1 MFEIFQRRQLQRI
14 TGTSRR
20 EHLTRIKFL
29 TFLATGFFLILLIG
43 VFMTG
48 ILFAWY
54 AKDLPRPDKVR
65 RSQGLSTIIY
75 DRNNEPIYDIFRDQN
90 RIPVTFEEMPQVLK
104 QATVA
109 IEDKDFYK
117 HEGFSAKGM
126 LRAIFNIVFFR
137 KLEGGSTLT
146 QQLVKNVL
154 LTGERTLPR
163 KIKEFILS
171 IQIERK
177 YTKDEIL
184 QMYLNEAPYG
194 STTYGIESAAQY
206 YFNKKA
212 KDLTPIEATVLAGF
226 PQTPTKYSPFTG
238 EKDAYKWRTE
248 QVIRRMREDGYITK
262 DQEADYKKQLT
273 ELTFPGGNDEFKA
286 AHFVTYVRE
295 LLEQQF
301 GQKLV
306 EEGGLRVNTTLD
318 LKLQEKVEQIVKEE
332 VDKAKNLRV
341 GNGAAIVLD
350 PNSGEILAMVG
361 SKDYSATDSAGAKFN
376 VVTQGLRQPG
386 SALKPI
392 TYAVAFKN
400 GYTPASIVMDVETK
414 FPGGAGQKDYSP
426 KNYDL
431 KWHGPMQMRYALGN
445 SINMVAVK
453 TLALA
458 GVKNMLTQA
467 YDMGLTTLEPTQE
480 NLSRFGLSVT
490 LGGGEVKLIDLAGAY
505 GVLATGGTRHDRIA
519 ILKVSD
525 QKGKTLFE
533 YKTTSGKRVMDAD
546 IAYLITHILSDN
558 GARVLEF
565 GENSYLAVTGKN
577 AFVKTGTTD
586 DKRDN
591 WTVGG
596 TRSRIVGTWV
606 GNNDNSPMHPSLASG
621 VTGAAPIWN
630 RIIREVIKNLPDE
643 PFVRSDNIVEMDI
656 DSFGGGLPRPEF
668 PTRKEVF
675 IKGTEPTA
683 VGSIYKKL
691 KISKNNGK
699 LANDIEIASGAYD
712 EKEFIVFSETDLVS
726 TDGKNRWQEGI
737 DEWLK
742 TQSDPKYHPPTE
754 TSGDRLDT
762 VVMNITDPQD
772 KKQYDDHDV
781 KVAGEAFSS
790 DSISEINV
798 EILGTQ
804 AFSDKVT
811 GTNSYSR
818 VFNLNTGTY
827 TIKMTAKDNRGKETT
842 GEVKIGVLVAW
853 DSAVAPTPS
862 PSASPLLL

>member
-1 MFEIFQRRQLQRI
+1 M
-14 TGTSRR
+14 
-20 EHLTRIKFL
+20 
-29 TFLATGFFLILLIG
+29 
-43 VFMTG
+43 
-48 ILFAWY
+48 
-54 AKDLPRPDKVR
+54 
-65 RSQGLSTIIY
+65 
-75 DRNNEPIYDIFRDQN
+75 
-90 RIPVTFEEMPQVLK
+90 
-104 QATVA
+104 
-109 IEDKDFYK
+109 
-117 HEGFSAKGM
+117 
-126 LRAIFNIVFFR
+126 
-137 KLEGGSTLT
+137 
-146 QQLVKNVL
+146 
-154 LTGERTLPR
+154 
-163 KIKEFILS
+163 
-171 IQIERK
+171 
-177 YTKDEIL
+177 
-184 QMYLNEAPYG
+184 
-194 STTYGIESAAQY
+194 
-206 YFNKKA
+206 
-212 KDLTPIEATVLAGF
+212 
-226 PQTPTKYSPFTG
+226 
-238 EKDAYKWRTE
+238 
-248 QVIRRMREDGYITK
+248 
-262 DQEADYKKQLT
+262 
-273 ELTFPGGNDEFKA
+273 
-286 AHFVTYVRE
+286 
-295 LLEQQF
+295 
-301 GQKLV
+301 
-306 EEGGLRVNTTLD
+306 RVNTTLD

-332 VDKAKNLRV
+332 VEKAKNLRV

-842 GEVKIGVLVAW
+842 GEVKIGILVAW

-862 PSASPLLL
+862 PSASPLLP